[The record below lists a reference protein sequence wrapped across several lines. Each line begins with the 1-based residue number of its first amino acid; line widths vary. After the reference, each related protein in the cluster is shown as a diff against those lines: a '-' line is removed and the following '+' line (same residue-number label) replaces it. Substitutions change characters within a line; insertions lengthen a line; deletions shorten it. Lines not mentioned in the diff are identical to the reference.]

1 MKKRG
6 DMVLEPLSKT
16 IQGVINITWPMVL
29 ISVIVMVSF
38 RTCYLVKNEEKIV
51 LYKELCM
58 LIFGIYILCLFQVVT
73 FQDDV
78 SLSGNNFIPFK
89 EILRYNVTS
98 RLFIKNVLGNMIM
111 FLPFGL
117 FSSYYLKSEKI
128 TLPLLLTLITSLSI
142 EFVQLSIGRV
152 FDVDDIIL
160 NLLGGIFG
168 YFIYRILHSIGKLF
182 PVSFKKEWVLNSLA
196 IFILTGLIISLV
208 LIMT

>member
-1 MKKRG
+1 M
-6 DMVLEPLSKT
+6 LEPLSKT
-16 IQGVINITWPMVL
+16 LQGVISFTWPMVL

-38 RTCYLVKNEEKIV
+38 RTCYLIKNQEKIV
-51 LYKELCM
+51 LYKELYM

-73 FQDDV
+73 FQDDI

-117 FSSYYLKSEKI
+117 FSSYYLKAEKI
-128 TLPLLLTLITSLSI
+128 KLPLLLTLLTSVSI
-142 EFVQLSIGRV
+142 EVIQLSIGRI

-160 NLLGGIFG
+160 NILGGTLG
-168 YFIYRILHSIGKLF
+168 YFIYRILSLIGKLF
-182 PVSFKKEWVLNSLA
+182 PDSCRKEWVLNSVA
-196 IFILTGLIISLV
+196 IFILSGLIASLV
-208 LIMT
+208 IIMT